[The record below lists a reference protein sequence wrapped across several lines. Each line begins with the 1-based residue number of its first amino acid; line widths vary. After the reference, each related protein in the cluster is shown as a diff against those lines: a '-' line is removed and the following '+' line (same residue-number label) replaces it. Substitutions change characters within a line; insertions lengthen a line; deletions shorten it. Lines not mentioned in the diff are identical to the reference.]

1 MYLIST
7 EERTWQTVTM
17 YKNDYSFSV
26 VYSLLKMKNKANIFE
41 NIFKIPWCFILI
53 VWNVWSG
60 RKNHVSEKLLTWYND
75 FAFHVGNHIGICWML
90 MWVRKTVAVKLN
102 KILHKISPCFWKL
115 DDFSKSYDSLS
126 PENYKKKKKK
136 KKKNK
141 FLVPFQVWASPLTLV
156 HKKHLFGAL
165 KYEYFW
171 TTCPKA
177 HFEIHLAIREYFLKN
192 FKSCYPA

>member
-7 EERTWQTVTM
+7 EGRTWQTVTM

-41 NIFKIPWCFILI
+41 NISKIPWCFILI

-60 RKNHVSEKLLTWYND
+60 RKIHVSKKLLTWYND
-75 FAFHVGNHIGICWML
+75 FAFHVGNHIGICRML

-115 DDFSKSYDSLS
+115 DDFSQSYDGLS
-126 PENYKKKKKK
+126 PENYQKKRKKRKRK
-136 KKKNK
+136 IS
-141 FLVPFQVWASPLTLV
+141 FWCHS
-156 HKKHLFGAL
+156 
-165 KYEYFW
+165 KYEHPLQLLY
-171 TTCPKA
+171 TKST
-177 HFEIHLAIREYFLKN
+177 FLEH
-192 FKSCYPA
+192 